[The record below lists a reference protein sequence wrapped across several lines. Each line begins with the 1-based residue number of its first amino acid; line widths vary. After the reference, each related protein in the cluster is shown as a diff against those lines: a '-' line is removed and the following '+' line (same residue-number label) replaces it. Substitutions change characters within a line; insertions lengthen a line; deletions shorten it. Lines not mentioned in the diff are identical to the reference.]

1 MKRNLTDKTIKKLEA
16 QEKGYKTTDGGGLYV
31 YTTTAGKKSWR
42 YDFKLKGKYQT
53 VVLGTYPDLGLLAAR
68 KMHDKYRDSV
78 KQGIHPK
85 LKEKRDEQL
94 SRPFSYYALELLKI
108 QELRQATEIKKRKT
122 MERHLF
128 PVLDKIDV
136 TKITTIDLLD
146 LIKPIAEQ
154 GKRETAQILATYC
167 RQTFDTLLSM
177 KMISI
182 NPADSISR
190 LIPKPKPPTN
200 FAHITDEK
208 EFAKILIGIEN
219 YEGDFVV
226 KQALKLMVLIF
237 LRPYNMRFL
246 RWEYVDFNEQLI
258 TIPAEEMKMNRSHKV
273 PLATQALEILKAVQP
288 LTMEDEFVFASER
301 SRKSNVM
308 SENTLN
314 QALMR
319 VVHPETGKPLGR
331 GVITSHGIRHTVSTM
346 LNELKYDS
354 DAIELSLAHM
364 DKDRIRSTY
373 NKAELL
379 PERTIMMQEWADYV
393 DDLKNRYK

>member
-1 MKRNLTDKTIKKLEA
+1 MKRNLTDSTIKKLEA
-16 QEKGYKTTDGGGLYV
+16 QEKGYKTTDGGGLYI
-31 YTTTAGKKSWR
+31 YTTTAGNKSWR
-42 YDFKLKGKYQT
+42 YDFKLNGKYQT
-53 VVLGTYPDLGLLAAR
+53 VVLGTYPELSLLAAR
-68 KMHDKYRDSV
+68 KMHDEYRDSV

-85 LKEKRDEQL
+85 LKAKRDEQL
-94 SRPFSYYALELLKI
+94 SRPFSYYALEMLKT

-128 PVLDKIDV
+128 PVLDKMDV
-136 TKITTIDLLD
+136 TQITANDLLD
-146 LIKPIAEQ
+146 LIKPIAKQ

-167 RQTFDTLLSM
+167 RQTFDILLSRQ
-177 KMISI
+177 MISI
-182 NPADSISR
+182 NPAESISR

-246 RWEYVDFNEQLI
+246 KWEYIDFNEKLI
-258 TIPAEEMKMNRSHKV
+258 TIPADEMKMNRSHKV
-273 PLATQALEILKAVQP
+273 PLATQAIEILKAVQP
-288 LTMEDEFVFASER
+288 LTIEDKFVFASER
-301 SRKSNVM
+301 SRKSKVM

-319 VVHPETGKPLGR
+319 VIHPETGKPLGR

-393 DDLKNRYK
+393 DNLKN

>member
-1 MKRNLTDKTIKKLEA
+1 MKRALTDTKVKNLKA
-16 QEKGYKTTDGGGLYV
+16 KDKAYKTSDGGGLYIF
-31 YTTTAGKKSWR
+31 TTKAGGKSWR
-42 YDFKLKGKYQT
+42 YDFKLNGKWQT
-53 VVLGTYPDLGLLAAR
+53 LVLGQYPDMSLSQAR
-68 KMHDKYRDSV
+68 EIHETYRASV
-78 KQGIHPK
+78 KQGINPK
-85 LKEKRDEQL
+85 IQERRNEQ
-94 SRPFSYYALELLKI
+94 SSKAFSYYALEMLKN
-108 QELRQATEIKKRKT
+108 QELREATASKKRKT

-128 PVLDKIDV
+128 PVLDKMDV
-136 TKITTIDLLD
+136 TQITAIELLN

-177 KMISI
+177 QMISI
-182 NPADSISR
+182 NPAESISR
-190 LIPKPKPPTN
+190 LIPKPKAPTN

-208 EFAKILIGIEN
+208 EFAKILIGIDN

-226 KQALKLMVLIF
+226 QKALQLMVLIF

-246 RWEYVDFNEQLI
+246 RWEYVDLSEKLI
-258 TIPAEEMKMNRSHKV
+258 TIPAEEMKMNRAHKV
-273 PLATQALEILKAVQP
+273 PLSTQAIEILKAVMP
-288 LTMEDEFVFASER
+288 LTIEDEFVFASDR
-301 SRKSNVM
+301 SRKSKVM

-319 VVHPETGKPLGR
+319 VVHPETGEPLGR
-331 GVITSHGIRHTVSTM
+331 GVITSHGIRHSVSTM

-379 PERTIMMQEWADYV
+379 PERTVMMQEWADYV
-393 DDLKNRYK
+393 DQLKAKYA